1 VLEEAL
7 RRHAPHRLL
16 TRTQLLEG
24 DWQLDQPL
32 LPATGSALDP
42 DGHQEAAVLL
52 RQLALQFTA

>member
-1 VLEEAL
+1 L

-42 DGHQEAAVLL
+42 EGHQEAAVLL